1 VADTQTSG
9 PFADYIDL
17 AADRVGGFVIAANDE
32 YFAPKEA
39 LLTSSTPVFL
49 ADDYTDRGKW
59 MDGWETRRRREPGH
73 DWCVIRLG
81 IPGRIV
87 GIEVDTA
94 FFRGN
99 FPAACAL
106 DVAELPR
113 DVTPQQVV
121 AYAGWRE
128 VLPQSELRG
137 DTVNRFPLTH
147 AGRVTH
153 VRFNIYPDG
162 GVARLRIYGVGV
174 PDWIL
179 LNRLNADIDLAAA
192 EHGGM
197 VVLASDM
204 FFGARQNLILPGT
217 ARNMG
222 EGWETRRRR
231 GPGHDWAIVRLAA
244 PGRIRRVEVD
254 TTHFKGNAPARCSV
268 EAAYATDEA
277 VLLAGEASWHI
288 VLPDGA
294 LQPHNRHVL
303 PIDVQDPGVATH
315 ARFNIFPDGGV
326 ARLRLYGRSADQ

>member
-1 VADTQTSG
+1 MTDSPTSG

-32 YFAPKEA
+32 FFAPKEA
-39 LLTSSTPVFL
+39 LLTSSPPEFRP
-49 ADDYTDRGKW
+49 DDYTDRGKW

-81 IPGRIV
+81 IPGRIA

-106 DVAELPR
+106 EAAELPR
-113 DVTPQQVV
+113 DVSAHQVV

-128 VLPQSELRG
+128 VLPQAELRG
-137 DTVNRFPLTH
+137 DTINRFLLSH

-162 GVARLRIYGVGV
+162 GVARLRIYGVGS
-174 PDWIL
+174 PDWPL
-179 LNRLNADIDLAAA
+179 LHRLDTDIDLAAA
-192 EHGGM
+192 ELGG
-197 VVLASDM
+197 VVIASSDM
-204 FFGARQNLILPGT
+204 FFGARQNLIMPGT
-217 ARNMG
+217 PRNMS

-231 GPGHDWAIVRLAA
+231 GPGHDWAIVKLGA

-268 EAAYATDEA
+268 EAAHANDEA
-277 VLLAGEASWHI
+277 ALLAGSLGWTT
-288 VLPDGA
+288 VLANGT
-294 LQPHNRHVL
+294 LQPHNRHVF
-303 PIDVQDPGVATH
+303 PVDVQEPDVFTH

-326 ARLRLYGRSADQ
+326 ARLRLYGRSAER